1 MLAVLSLGKKK
12 KKPGWPGVWV
22 LDQQPLITKG
32 FKCSVAWQG
41 STKYRPEFQFLVSF
55 HLGNFG

>member
-1 MLAVLSLGKKK
+1 M
-12 KKPGWPGVWV
+12 WI
-22 LDQQPLITKG
+22 LDQQPLITKN